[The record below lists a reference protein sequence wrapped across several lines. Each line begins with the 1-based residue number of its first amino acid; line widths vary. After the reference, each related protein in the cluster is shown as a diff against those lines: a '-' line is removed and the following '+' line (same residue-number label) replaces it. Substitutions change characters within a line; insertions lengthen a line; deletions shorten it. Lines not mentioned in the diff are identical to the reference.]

1 MSELV
6 RRLGIEK
13 NLDLVKDFDMIVDK
27 YRKIA
32 DATGYKG
39 ELRFKKEG
47 GFVVVFVVLN
57 EMEG

>member
-6 RRLGIEK
+6 RKLGTEK

-57 EMEG
+57 DTEG